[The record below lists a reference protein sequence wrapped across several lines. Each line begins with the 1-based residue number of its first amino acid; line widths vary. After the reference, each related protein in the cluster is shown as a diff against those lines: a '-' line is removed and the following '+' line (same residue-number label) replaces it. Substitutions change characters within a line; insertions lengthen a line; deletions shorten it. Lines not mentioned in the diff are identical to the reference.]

1 MAGALHKRQ
10 CPESQR
16 DCPFQSRHWHRL
28 ANYAQNRIGQG
39 YKRLSRNRSRQ
50 ISEALG
56 EQGFR
61 IELSGPQELLQ
72 AWRPAQTGD
81 CLRAWS
87 KRELLLISRLD
98 ASLLSV
104 LILAATPIGNLSDA
118 SKRLEKTLTEAS
130 FIAAE
135 DTRELKRLCRGL
147 GITLNAKLFSLHEHN
162 ERDRID
168 ELVELAQDETVVL
181 VSDAGMPTISD
192 PGFLLVRA
200 CADAG
205 VEIQIVPGP
214 SAVVSALAV
223 SGLPTDRFSF
233 EGFLPRKSGERVRV
247 FESLITEK
255 RTMVFFEAPHRILE
269 SLKDARKVFG
279 VDRLAS
285 VSRELT
291 KKFEETKRGSLQDL
305 VEWAEN
311 IPKGEMVLVVSG
323 AGEEQLDYEQLGHKA
338 LLLAETGMGLKQA
351 STELA
356 DKFGASKTAIYQHA
370 LQAKA

>member
-1 MAGALHKRQ
+1 
-10 CPESQR
+10 
-16 DCPFQSRHWHRL
+16 
-28 ANYAQNRIGQG
+28 
-39 YKRLSRNRSRQ
+39 
-50 ISEALG
+50 
-56 EQGFR
+56 
-61 IELSGPQELLQ
+61 
-72 AWRPAQTGD
+72 
-81 CLRAWS
+81 
-87 KRELLLISRLD
+87 
-98 ASLLSV
+98 LLSV

-118 SKRLEKTLTEAS
+118 SKRLEKTLIEAS

-162 ERDRID
+162 ERDRIV
-168 ELVELAQDETVVL
+168 ELVELAKDETVVL

-279 VDRLAS
+279 ADRLAS

-305 VEWAEN
+305 VDWAEK

-323 AGEEQLDYEQLGHKA
+323 AGDEQLDYEELGRKA
-338 LLLAETGMGLKQA
+338 LLLAESGMGLKQA

>member
-1 MAGALHKRQ
+1 
-10 CPESQR
+10 
-16 DCPFQSRHWHRL
+16 
-28 ANYAQNRIGQG
+28 
-39 YKRLSRNRSRQ
+39 
-50 ISEALG
+50 
-56 EQGFR
+56 
-61 IELSGPQELLQ
+61 
-72 AWRPAQTGD
+72 
-81 CLRAWS
+81 
-87 KRELLLISRLD
+87 
-98 ASLLSV
+98 V

-118 SKRLEKTLTEAS
+118 SKRLERTLTEAT

-147 GITLNAKLFSLHEHN
+147 GITLTAKLFSLHEHN
-162 ERDRID
+162 ERNRIE
-168 ELVELAQDETVVL
+168 ELVGLANEATVVL

-205 VEIQIVPGP
+205 VEVQIVPGP

-233 EGFLPRKSGERVRV
+233 EGFLPRKSGERVRM

-269 SLKDARKVFG
+269 SLKDASKVFG
-279 VDRLAS
+279 GDRLAS

-291 KKFEETKRGSLQDL
+291 KKFEETKRGRIQELA
-305 VEWAEN
+305 EWAEKA
-311 IPKGEMVLVVSG
+311 PKGEMVLVVSG
-323 AGEEQLDYEQLGHKA
+323 AGADDLDYEQLGKDA
-338 LLLAETGMGLKQA
+338 LLLAESGMGLKQA
-351 STELA
+351 SAELA
-356 DKFGASKTAIYQHA
+356 DKFSASKSAIYQHA